1 MEVVNSSKI
10 EFLEWN
16 FKQLEKYRK
25 DTNVNEI
32 AVNNEGEVFIAT
44 FDKGWV
50 DTGEIINED
59 TRLSLIRLVADYR
72 GLIVDE
78 NNATLETEFYDGSRF
93 SATIP
98 PISEP
103 SFNLRKHSIL
113 NFTLDDY
120 IEQGNI
126 TENQKLILQDFMKRK
141 KNILVVGATGSGKTT
156 FANACIQEI
165 AEIDDRVVI
174 VEDTREIQCTVKNT
188 LRLASKEKTIVSIIQ
203 HCLRR
208 TPERL
213 IIGEVRGVEALY
225 LLTAWN
231 SGHGGGI
238 CTIHSDTALKGLDQL
253 EQYVMRGSVS
263 PQKKLI
269 ANNINL
275 IVVISKVNGKRKI
288 IEIKK
293 MIGLENDNYILEDLM
308 KG

>member
-1 MEVVNSSKI
+1 MKQKQNETKKNLIK
-10 EFLEWN
+10 WN
-16 FKQLEKYRK
+16 FKELQDYLDDK
-25 DTNVNEI
+25 NVFEI
-32 AVNNEGEVFIAT
+32 AVNSDGQVWILKSDWENTNKTLE
-44 FDKGWV
+44 K
-50 DTGEIINED
+50 DTVLNI
-59 TRLSLIRLVADYR
+59 IRLVADYKK
-72 GLIVDE
+72 LIVDE
-78 NNATLETEFYDGSRF
+78 ENAVLETEFYDGSRF

-113 NFTLDDY
+113 NLTLDDY
-120 IEQGNI
+120 VKQGNI
-126 TENQKLILQDFMKRK
+126 TKNQKLILQDFMKKK

-174 VEDTREIQCTVKNT
+174 VEDTKEIQCTVKNT
-188 LRLASKEKTIVSIIQ
+188 LRLASTEKNIVSIIQ

-213 IIGEVRGVEALY
+213 IIGEVRGVEALH

-275 IVVISKVNGKRKI
+275 IVVISKVDGKRKVT
-288 IEIKK
+288 EIKK
-293 MIGLENDNYILEDLM
+293 MVGLEKENYILENLM
-308 KG
+308 

>member
-1 MEVVNSSKI
+1 MKQKQNETKKNLIK
-10 EFLEWN
+10 WN
-16 FKQLEKYRK
+16 FKELQDYLDDK
-25 DTNVNEI
+25 NVFEI
-32 AVNNEGEVFIAT
+32 AVNSDGQVWILKSDWENTNKTLE
-44 FDKGWV
+44 K
-50 DTGEIINED
+50 DTVLNI
-59 TRLSLIRLVADYR
+59 IRLVADYKK
-72 GLIVDE
+72 LIVDE
-78 NNATLETEFYDGSRF
+78 ENAVLETEFYDGSRF

-113 NFTLDDY
+113 NLTLDDY
-120 IEQGNI
+120 VKQGNI
-126 TENQKLILQDFMKRK
+126 TKNQKLILQDFMKKK

-174 VEDTREIQCTVKNT
+174 VEDTKEIQCTVKNT
-188 LRLASKEKTIVSIIQ
+188 LRLASTEKNIVSIIQ

-213 IIGEVRGVEALY
+213 IIGEVRGVEALH

-238 CTIHSDTALKGLDQL
+238 CTTHSDTALKGLDQL

-275 IVVISKVNGKRKI
+275 IVVISKVDGKRKVT
-288 IEIKK
+288 EIKK
-293 MIGLENDNYILEDLM
+293 MVGLEKENYILENLM
-308 KG
+308 

>member
-1 MEVVNSSKI
+1 MKQKQNETKKNLIK
-10 EFLEWN
+10 WN
-16 FKQLEKYRK
+16 FKELQDYLDDK
-25 DTNVNEI
+25 NVFEI
-32 AVNNEGEVFIAT
+32 AVNSDGQVWILKSDWENTNKTLE
-44 FDKGWV
+44 K
-50 DTGEIINED
+50 DTVLNI
-59 TRLSLIRLVADYR
+59 IRLVADYKK
-72 GLIVDE
+72 LIVDE
-78 NNATLETEFYDGSRF
+78 ENAVLETEFYDGSRF

-113 NFTLDDY
+113 NLTLDDY
-120 IEQGNI
+120 VKQGNI
-126 TENQKLILQDFMKRK
+126 TKNQKLILQDFMKKK

-174 VEDTREIQCTVKNT
+174 VEDTKEIQCTVKNT
-188 LRLASKEKTIVSIIQ
+188 LRLASTEKNIVSIIQ

-213 IIGEVRGVEALY
+213 IIGEVRGVEALH

-275 IVVISKVNGKRKI
+275 IVVISKVDGKRKVT
-288 IEIKK
+288 EIKK
-293 MIGLENDNYILEDLM
+293 MVGLEKDNYILENLM
-308 KG
+308 